1 MDHPAPNADSKNQIL
16 VTDTD
21 TYLGSAIAKSFL
33 FADFS
38 VWGVGNSSLT
48 TDLLSK
54 KEFTLLEVDFSQP
67 LPSYLP
73 KFASVFFLGF
83 LKDRNFAT
91 LGDTNFSP
99 QIRNLLAN
107 SSEEQKV
114 FVLLPIFADAE
125 LLRKKIEAH
134 NLHQDTDFILIGD
147 VYGSGMPLAPH
158 NKHLHSNSLSDLIW
172 QAAKD
177 DKIILKNEGLDLIYP
192 TFLADATFAISRLA
206 LAKSEKKIHF
216 VISDEPKTALTVSYA
231 IQHALTMTLGKNV
244 ELFFE
249 GPEPVEK
256 PQVQK
261 AVEIANLEFE
271 PKQNLEEGLR
281 TTFADLDKRGL
292 VVAAKPRS
300 YEGDSHKQ
308 KPELLKTDLVSPK
321 IDYKKGQRTDF
332 FIFKIFKFMP
342 KGRLK
347 SALILLAAFFVLTF
361 GKTALDIYVGISSLK
376 SARHEVL
383 LGNFS
388 KSADL
393 AESSKGHFSTSSTQA
408 KVLTYPV
415 KFILP
420 QKTRGLIL
428 ALSGASFGA
437 DALSAFA
444 KGSGELAG
452 DLKKI
457 TSKDSKAENLDF
469 EGASASF
476 SRAHFNASR
485 AAAFL
490 EEAQKAGLPSGPIT
504 KARESFELLDSLSKS
519 SMEIVNLTLDFTGR
533 GSAKTY
539 LVLFQNNT
547 ELRPGGGF
555 IGNIGLL
562 KFEEGK
568 LKEITVEDVY
578 TADGQLKEKI
588 EPPKQLAQ
596 LLTVDN
602 FYLRD
607 SNWSGDFE
615 ANANLA
621 RDFLKKETG
630 QDVDGVIAV
639 DLTFVANLL
648 KATGPL
654 KLADYNEE
662 ITADNLFEKGEYY
675 SEVNFFPGSTQK
687 RDFFGALTRA
697 LISKMLA
704 DIAQIGEVSKTSGD
718 SHFVEVAAV
727 IKEALARKHVMMTF
741 EDANLSAFAKAK
753 GWDHPLPPA
762 NFDPSADLGETR
774 DFLALLEANL
784 GANKVNRVIERKVG
798 YEVNVGRDGDLVA
811 TLTIDYTNNS
821 QAETWPVGKYVNYLR
836 VYVPQDA
843 ELLEYKNADQKI
855 EDVETVAGEKLTTF
869 GMIVEVPIKSTRQVV
884 LSYSIPKKI
893 DLEKLPTY
901 HLYAQ
906 KQAGTANDSFTFS
919 MNLPDYLKVESINGV
934 DEKKITQNLKIPTD
948 LATDREFEV
957 EVVKK

>member
-1 MDHPAPNADSKNQIL
+1 MDQPVPNADSKNQIL

-21 TYLGSAIAKSFL
+21 TYLGSEIAKSFL
-33 FADFS
+33 FAGFS

-107 SSEEQKV
+107 SSDGQKV
-114 FVLLPIFADAE
+114 FVMLPIFADAE
-125 LLRKKIEAH
+125 LLRKRIEAH
-134 NLHQDTDFILIGD
+134 NLHPDTDFILIGD
-147 VYGSGMPLAPH
+147 VYGTGMPLDNH
-158 NKHLHSNSLSDLIW
+158 DKHLHSNLLSDLIW

-192 TFLADATFAISRLA
+192 TFVADATFATSRLA
-206 LAKSEKKIHF
+206 LKKSEKKIHF
-216 VISDEPKTALTVSYA
+216 VISDEPKTALSVSYA
-231 IQHALTMTLGKNV
+231 IQHASTMTLGKNI

-256 PQVQK
+256 PQAPK

-271 PKQNLEEGLR
+271 PKQNLEEGLKV
-281 TTFADLDKRGL
+281 TFADLEKRGL
-292 VVAAKPRS
+292 VVAAKPRF
-300 YEGDSHKQ
+300 YEGDSHK
-308 KPELLKTDLVSPK
+308 EKTESPK
-321 IDYKKGQRTDF
+321 DDLISPEIDAKKGERTDF

-347 SALILLAAFFVLTF
+347 SALILLTAFYVLTF
-361 GKTALDIYVGISSLK
+361 GKTALDIYLGITNLK
-376 SARHEVL
+376 SAKKEVL
-383 LGNFS
+383 LGNFP
-388 KSADL
+388 KSDDL
-393 AESSKGHFSTSSTQA
+393 AKSSKGHFSASAAQA

-415 KFILP
+415 KIILP
-420 QKTRGLIL
+420 QKTQGLIL

-444 KGSGELAG
+444 QGSFELAG

-485 AAAFL
+485 GAAFL
-490 EEAQKAGLPSGPIT
+490 EEAQKAGIPQGPIT

-533 GSAKTY
+533 GNTKTY

-607 SNWSGDFE
+607 SNWNGDFE
-615 ANANLA
+615 VNANLA

-639 DLTFVANLL
+639 DLTFVQNLL
-648 KATGPL
+648 KATGSI
-654 KLADYNEE
+654 KLTDYNEE

-704 DIAQIGEVSKTSGD
+704 DIAQIGEESKVSED
-718 SHFVEVAAV
+718 SHFVEVATV
-727 IKEALARKHVMMTF
+727 IKEALARKHLMMTF
-741 EDANLSAFAKAK
+741 DDANLSAFAKAK
-753 GWDHPLPPA
+753 GWNHPLPPA
-762 NFDPSADLGETR
+762 SYDPTADLGETR

-784 GANKVNRVIERKVG
+784 GANKVNRVVERKVG
-798 YEVNVGRDGDLVA
+798 YEVNVGRDGDLA
-811 TLTIDYTNNS
+811 GKLTIDYTNNS

-836 VYVPQDA
+836 VYVPKDA
-843 ELLEYKNADQKI
+843 ELLEYKNDVQKI
-855 EDVETVAGEKLTTF
+855 EDVGLTDGEKLTTF
-869 GMIVEVPIKSTRQVV
+869 GMVVEVPIKSSRQVV

-893 DLEKLPTY
+893 DLEKSPTY
-901 HLYAQ
+901 HLYIQ
-906 KQAGTANDSFTFS
+906 KQAGTGNDSFTIS

-934 DEKKITQNLKIPTD
+934 DEKKVTQNLKIPTD
-948 LATDREFEV
+948 LTTDREFEV
-957 EVVKK
+957 EMGRK